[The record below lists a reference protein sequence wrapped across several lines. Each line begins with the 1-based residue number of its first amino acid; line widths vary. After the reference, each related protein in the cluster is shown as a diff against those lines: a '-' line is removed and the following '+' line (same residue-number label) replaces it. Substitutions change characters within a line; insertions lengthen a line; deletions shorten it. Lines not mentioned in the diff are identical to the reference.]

1 MTELIKK
8 SVEINAP
15 KKKVWDVLLNPKF
28 INTWTSEFS
37 EGSHVEA
44 HWSVGGT
51 VLYKDKNGYGL
62 KGKVTD
68 NKPNELLRVE
78 YEAVLRAGVEDYESS
93 EFENWKGC
101 SDTYLLSEKNVV
113 THLSI
118 ESTVPTDY
126 FESFSSLWD
135 KALNK
140 IRELSEK

>member
-1 MTELIKK
+1 
-8 SVEINAP
+8 
-15 KKKVWDVLLNPKF
+15 
-28 INTWTSEFS
+28 
-37 EGSHVEA
+37 
-44 HWSVGGT
+44 
-51 VLYKDKNGYGL
+51 
-62 KGKVTD
+62 VTD

-140 IRELSEK
+140 RTV